1 MDIINELNLH
11 FYKTY
16 FQRAWKSGHT
26 RCVNLGQGHPLYL
39 LKLQETKVIRDMET
53 VISFLSGAQAEI
65 TIRTLRKEIGITKV
79 FKGRMFA
86 WKEIK
91 I

>member
-1 MDIINELNLH
+1 
-11 FYKTY
+11 
-16 FQRAWKSGHT
+16 
-26 RCVNLGQGHPLYL
+26 
-39 LKLQETKVIRDMET
+39 MET